1 MLLAFLCC
9 QLRVYSYH
17 LTHTLRQEYI
27 DYQTYFDGNPK
38 DLNLFTNIGN
48 VGES

>member
-17 LTHTLRQEYI
+17 LTHTLRQEYL
-27 DYQTYFDGNPK
+27 DYQTYFNGNPK
-38 DLNLFTNIGN
+38 DLILFTNIGN
-48 VGES
+48 VGEL